1 MAEAKRFFDDF
12 FFAAFLC
19 DINRGLRTRMPSS
32 AWKITRKLR
41 CKQKANI
48 YVWMENCAMNK
59 QNHWNES
66 AKENKWQ
73 FLTMFRNDTPPR
85 VLLMRMTKRVIRNRL
100 TLLTTSNTIHRQ
112 RSRLELPICCMHWSL
127 SFSPLEFNYKIIINF
142 QQQLLTFINVS
153 RYTDRS
159 LILSHSADSNEAI
172 QHI

>member
-1 MAEAKRFFDDF
+1 MVIGKLWIVLVASMAGAKRFFDDF

-48 YVWMENCAMNK
+48 YEWMENCAMNK
-59 QNHWNES
+59 QNRWNES

-85 VLLMRMTKRVIRNRL
+85 VSADEDDKKSDQKSFDSLDDIKYHTPPTFKAWSCLFAACIQV
-100 TLLTTSNTIHRQ
+100 
-112 RSRLELPICCMHWSL
+112 SL
-127 SFSPLEFNYKIIINF
+127 S
-142 QQQLLTFINVS
+142 LLSSST
-153 RYTDRS
+153 TK
-159 LILSHSADSNEAI
+159 
-172 QHI
+172 